1 MNGCG
6 SVENKRRRK
15 QETRRAF
22 ILADWNNKEKKRKK
36 KKEKTQANK
45 SELSYTH
52 NNKTTSV
59 KFITTS
65 LIGYWLFSKLFEYLS
80 LICIKCINK

>member
-22 ILADWNNKEKKRKK
+22 ILADWNNKEKKRKEKKRKEKRRK
-36 KKEKTQANK
+36 KKHKQTH
-45 SELSYTH
+45 LS
-52 NNKTTSV
+52 
-59 KFITTS
+59 
-65 LIGYWLFSKLFEYLS
+65 
-80 LICIKCINK
+80 